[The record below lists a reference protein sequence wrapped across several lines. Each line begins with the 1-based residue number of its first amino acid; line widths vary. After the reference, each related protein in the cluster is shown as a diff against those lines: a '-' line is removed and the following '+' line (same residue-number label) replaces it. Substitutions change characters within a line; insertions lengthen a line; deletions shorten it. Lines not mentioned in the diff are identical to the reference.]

1 MRRYAGENV
10 KRGILFLST
19 LKTADIAGQV
29 AADIAKRMA
38 RRCVRITE
46 ASVETGA
53 GNFGDCDRPAVKE
66 LFNILGKGNYE
77 VLVVRS
83 LYDIST
89 NAAEW
94 EGFLNHA
101 EDMGV
106 AVYDMDQG
114 CYVGCDYGEC

>member
-1 MRRYAGENV
+1 MRRFAGENV
-10 KRGILFLST
+10 KRGLLFFAT
-19 LKTADIAGQV
+19 LKTSDLAEQV
-29 AADIAKRMA
+29 AAGIAKKMDK
-38 RRCVRITE
+38 RCIH
-46 ASVETGA
+46 
-53 GNFGDCDRPAVKE
+53 
-66 LFNILGKGNYE
+66 ILGKGIYE

-89 NAAEW
+89 NEADW

-106 AVYDMDQG
+106 AVYDVSQG